1 MKFAIYKIRVHHRRT
16 NEQRRRNK
24 FDHFKVAVLLYT
36 AYALSPGTFIRK
48 FILLSTMGGGGGR
61 GGGETTCAACDYLGM
76 KFRFFFF
83 FRIVFFFF
91 FECTRDFSPNKTS
104 GTEMANGFLIFGEL
118 SPWSTVI
125 PFINP
130 IVNSFLEKKKKIYIL
145 SPNIFIPSTRI
156 LDIAPGIVL
165 LIFLLNF

>member
-1 MKFAIYKIRVHHRRT
+1 
-16 NEQRRRNK
+16 
-24 FDHFKVAVLLYT
+24 
-36 AYALSPGTFIRK
+36 
-48 FILLSTMGGGGGR
+48 
-61 GGGETTCAACDYLGM
+61 
-76 KFRFFFF
+76 
-83 FRIVFFFF
+83 
-91 FECTRDFSPNKTS
+91 
-104 GTEMANGFLIFGEL
+104 MANGFLIFGEL

-130 IVNSFLEKKKKIYIL
+130 IVNSFLEKKKKKYIL